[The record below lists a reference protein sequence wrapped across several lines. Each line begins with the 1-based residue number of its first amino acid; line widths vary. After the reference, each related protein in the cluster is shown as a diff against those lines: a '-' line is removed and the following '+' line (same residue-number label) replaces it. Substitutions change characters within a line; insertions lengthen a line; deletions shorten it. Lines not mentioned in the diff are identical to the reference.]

1 MSVVSVL
8 EEGYCVFTHWGPVGW
23 WQPAN
28 SRLFLAGATCC
39 HSLGV
44 SLKGLLPLSATL
56 AGSTCTAHTHKRKFY
71 DYLDA
76 NKEATFT
83 FDIFDHW
90 HKGVQIYIF
99 GQSCTSL
106 GIWQFACL
114 MQRSQT
120 HGGIS
125 PTKGTERG
133 DGGAR
138 LGVRVLRRDLS
149 LSTTSFNI
157 CSWPGS
163 NVRQDGTLSCRLV
176 KEKKIDVA
184 LKR

>member
-1 MSVVSVL
+1 M
-8 EEGYCVFTHWGPVGW
+8 FTHWGPVGW
-23 WQPAN
+23 WQPVS
-28 SRLFLAGATCC
+28 SRLFLDGATCS

-44 SLKGLLPLSATL
+44 SLKGLQPLSVTL
-56 AGSTCTAHTHKRKFY
+56 GGNTCMAQTHKWNFY

-76 NKEATFT
+76 NIKVTL
-83 FDIFDHW
+83 IFDSNW
-90 HKGVQIYIF
+90 SQTVKVDIIDTKQLKLYFF
-99 GQSCTSL
+99 GQSL
-106 GIWQFACL
+106 DVWQSACL
-114 MQRSQT
+114 MQRRRT

-133 DGGAR
+133 EGGAR

-176 KEKKIDVA
+176 KKKKIDVA
-184 LKR
+184 LKRLGQEQA